1 MRKTLFALAA
11 SALMAGVAFV
21 GCGDDSATTGDMAK
35 STDGPAGPQDM
46 ATTGAKS
53 GCVGFLSCLNDCFTA
68 NPNATLMSCET
79 TCAKT
84 AKTTAPTEYNNALDC
99 GQQHCLGN
107 VDAMTGKCLLS
118 ADGTRLI
125 NKDGTM
131 IDNMNDPTDGSNP
144 NKDCG
149 RCLNDAL
156 ARLFGNT
163 CDLMSS
169 PDCNPTECKTVT
181 DTCLND
187 TP

>member
-1 MRKTLFALAA
+1 MRKTLLALAA
-11 SALMAGVAFV
+11 SALVASVAFV
-21 GCGDDSATTGDMAK
+21 GCGDDSAKTQDMAGK
-35 STDGPAGPQDM
+35 TDGPAPAPDLSIP
-46 ATTGAKS
+46 GAKV
-53 GCVGFLSCLNDCFTA
+53 GCVGFISCLNDCFSA
-68 NPNATLMSCET
+68 NPNADLMTCET
-79 TCAKT
+79 TCSKT
-84 AKTTAPTEYNNALDC
+84 AKTTASTEYNNALDC

-107 VDAMTGKCLLS
+107 VDAMTGKCLLT
-118 ADGTRLI
+118 ADGTTLI
-125 NKDGTM
+125 NKDGSM
-131 IDNMNDPTDGSNP
+131 IDDMNDPTDGSNP
-144 NKDCG
+144 LKDCG